1 MKLRPFSFSQ
11 VLPLHVF
18 AARVAQTCAAT
29 LAAYCSMPRD
39 DASELGGAAAAADAA
54 ARASAA
60 GALAD
65 DNFDDDGDDR
75 DDNAATG
82 LRFRG

>member
-39 DASELGGAAAAADAA
+39 DGAELDGDGAGAAAHAAAAAALDDDDDDAA
-54 ARASAA
+54 AK
-60 GALAD
+60 
-65 DNFDDDGDDR
+65 
-75 DDNAATG
+75 G

>member
-39 DASELGGAAAAADAA
+39 DGAELDGDGAGAGAAARAAAAAALDDDDDDAA
-54 ARASAA
+54 AK
-60 GALAD
+60 
-65 DNFDDDGDDR
+65 
-75 DDNAATG
+75 G